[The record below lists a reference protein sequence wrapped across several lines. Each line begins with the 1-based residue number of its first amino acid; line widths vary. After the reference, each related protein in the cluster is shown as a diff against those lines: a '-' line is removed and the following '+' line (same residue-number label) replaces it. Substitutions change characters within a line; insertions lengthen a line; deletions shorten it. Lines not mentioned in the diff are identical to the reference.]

1 MQNYHYSQYSRKIAF
16 VMQARMDS
24 IRLPGKVLSD
34 FCGKP
39 MLKFQID
46 LLRRSNLG
54 IDIVVAT
61 STNEENDK
69 IEELCDDNMVQCI
82 RGDEDNVFSRFFKVA
97 KQCCLNHII
106 RLTGDNPL
114 PSLDVIKVCLE
125 KHLRVLP
132 DLTSTRRVMKDHLLK
147 RYVPKGLSVDIM
159 NCKTLMG
166 IDQSSLNDYAKENVI
181 SVFFKGKYKVNIIS
195 DYDIDLPELSV
206 DTPEDHERV
215 SAFATNLLSNGQ
227 LLNILGYQSI
237 SKS

>member
-16 VMQARMDS
+16 VIQARMDS

-147 RYVPKGLSVDIM
+147 RYVPKGLSVDIL
-159 NCKTLMG
+159 NCKTLLL
-166 IDQSSLNDYAKENVI
+166 INQNSLNDFEKENVI
-181 SVFFKGKYKVNIIS
+181 PVFFRQEYNVEIIC
-195 DYDIDLPELSV
+195 DYDIGLPELSV
-206 DTPEDHERV
+206 DTLEDYERV
-215 SAFATNLLSNGQ
+215 STFTKDLLKNGRLLST
-227 LLNILGYQSI
+227 LGYQ
-237 SKS
+237 